1 MEKKE
6 LKEEI
11 KKVLEGK
18 SIYEVSPISGL
29 NPMTKEEIIYW
40 IVETYID
47 QELDKAREEV
57 IRETLEEVLGEMREI
72 EHLRSRG
79 LRTII
84 ETEEVYRRV
93 ENHMIKL
100 DKLNNK

>member
-18 SIYEVSPISGL
+18 SIYEMSPISGL

-47 QELDKAREEV
+47 QELDKAK
-57 IRETLEEVLGEMREI
+57 IEVLTEIFQTCYQEDSKTRELVEEKLSKLKGE
-72 EHLRSRG
+72 
-79 LRTII
+79 
-84 ETEEVYRRV
+84 
-93 ENHMIKL
+93 K
-100 DKLNNK
+100 

>member
-18 SIYEVSPISGL
+18 SIYEMSPISGL

-47 QELDKAREEV
+47 QELDKAK
-57 IRETLEEVLGEMREI
+57 IEVLTEIFQTCYQEDSKTRE
-72 EHLRSRG
+72 LV
-79 LRTII
+79 
-84 ETEEVYRRV
+84 EE
-93 ENHMIKL
+93 KL
-100 DKLNNK
+100 SKLKDKK